1 MITIPDVVETLI
13 KQSPYLE
20 DLLAQGIIN
29 HSALARKI
37 KPIIAEH
44 TMKEV
49 QEGAIVM
56 ALKRLEHKRTPYQ
69 DDFIK
74 KIFKEAQEII
84 VRSNLVDITI
94 RNTDFT
100 HEHDKKILNLADSR
114 PNTFLTISRS
124 VFETTIISGNEFKK
138 DIINMFEKKSII
150 AQFDKL
156 SSITIRQPKRTTDT
170 PGVYYMILKPL
181 AWEGINLV
189 EVVSTYTELTL
200 VIHTKDVDKGFSIIK
215 KLFSE

>member
-1 MITIPDVVETLI
+1 MITIPDVVEALI

-29 HSALARKI
+29 YSALARKI
-37 KPIIAEH
+37 KPQIEQQ

-56 ALKRLEHKRTPYQ
+56 ALKRLEHKQTPYN

-74 KIFKEAQEII
+74 KVFKEAQEII
-84 VRSNLVDITI
+84 VRSNLFDITVK
-94 RNTDFT
+94 NTDYT
-100 HEHDKKILNLADSR
+100 HEHDKKILSLVDNR

-124 VFETTIISGNEFKK
+124 VFETTIISGNHFEK
-138 DIINMFEKKSII
+138 DIISMFEKKSII
-150 AQFDKL
+150 THFDNL

-181 AWEGINLV
+181 AWEGINLI

-200 VIHTKDVDKGFSIIK
+200 IIKNEDTDKAFSIIK
-215 KLFSE
+215 KLFT